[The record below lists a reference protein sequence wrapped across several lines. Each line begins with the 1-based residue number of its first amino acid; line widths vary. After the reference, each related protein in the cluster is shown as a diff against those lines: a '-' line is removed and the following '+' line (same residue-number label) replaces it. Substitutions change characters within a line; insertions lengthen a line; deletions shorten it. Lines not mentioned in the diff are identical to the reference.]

1 VSDVLFLCAGPM
13 NKQQSIDFQ
22 HYFATLKDPRIDR
35 HKQHPLSDIL
45 FVTLC
50 GVICGAESWRD
61 IEDYA
66 HEQEGFLR
74 RYIELE
80 NGIPSKSTL
89 ARVFSLLDP
98 EGFKQCF
105 IAWVQALHDVLDEVV
120 AIDGKT
126 LRHSF
131 DTARKKPAIH
141 MVSAF
146 ATQAR
151 LVLGQIKTEEKS
163 NEITA
168 IPALLD
174 LLSLKGAIVT
184 IDAMGCQTA
193 IAEKIVAKEADYVLA
208 LKGNQSTLF
217 DDVKTFLEVES
228 AKPAAQS
235 ACDFSEDIDCG
246 HGRIEIRRAW
256 VSDQIDWLES
266 RGAWAGLQS
275 IGMLE
280 SERIQGDQSTLE
292 RRFYISTLPPQAALM
307 LKVTRSHWA
316 IENTLHWTLDMTF
329 REDHS
334 RVRGRRA
341 AENMAIVRHMALNL
355 LHSAKKH
362 FKKDMSISRLRKR
375 AGWGGDTLHT
385 ILMQSPI

>member
-1 VSDVLFLCAGPM
+1 VWHGLNEKAAGCL
-13 NKQQSIDFQ
+13 SE
-22 HYFATLKDPRIDR
+22 YSLKDPRIKR
-35 HKQHPLSDIL
+35 KKLHALSDIL
-45 FVTLC
+45 FLALC
-50 GVICGAESWRD
+50 GVICGAESRRD

-66 HEQEGFLR
+66 HQQEEFLS
-74 RYIELE
+74 RYIALE
-80 NGIPSKSTL
+80 NGIPSKSTV

-131 DTARKKPAIH
+131 DKARKNPAIH

-217 DDVKTFLEVES
+217 DDVKTFLEAES
-228 AKPAAQS
+228 EKPLAQS
-235 ACDFSEDIDCG
+235 ACDFSEEIDSG

-266 RGAWAGLQS
+266 RSAWAGLHS
-275 IGMLE
+275 ICLLE
-280 SERIQGDQSTLE
+280 SERMLGGKSTLE
-292 RRFYISTLPPQAALM
+292 RRFYISTLPAQAPLM
-307 LKVTRSHWA
+307 LNVTRSHWA

-329 REDHS
+329 REDQS

-341 AENMAIVRHMALNL
+341 AENMAVMRHIALNL
-355 LHSAKKH
+355 LQSAKKH

-375 AGWGGDTLHT
+375 AGWGGDKLHT
-385 ILMQSPI
+385 ILTQPPIW